1 MGWYE
6 DKYGKKPGEGAVDQ
20 LTWKKQRETAGERIA
35 TGPYSMTE
43 ITGTWAGPASNRM
56 LRQDVDAMQAGELGW
71 SDAEK
76 EQYASEAQTAAG
88 MQAQA
93 GQQELARQQLA
104 SGTGFGGQY
113 GELMQQMG
121 GTAGGAA
128 AQAQA
133 QANELSRQQGEARR
147 AEILGRLERQQ
158 DRGRENIQWAT
169 DEYEE
174 YVGTVMDV
182 GLSSMGPGS
191 IMP

>member
-1 MGWYE
+1 MAFSVKDTWQAGRE
-6 DKYGKKPGEGAVDQ
+6 SGIPGLGRKGREGGGGNPLV
-20 LTWKKQRETAGERIA
+20 
-35 TGPYSMTE
+35 GPYSGGE
-43 ITGTWAGPASNRM
+43 ITGTGFGIKANRM
-56 LRQDVDAMQAGELGW
+56 LAQDVDAMQAGELGW

-128 AQAQA
+128 AQARA

-174 YVGTVMDV
+174 FIGTIMDV
-182 GLSSMGPGS
+182 GLSSMGPGA
-191 IMP
+191 IV